1 MIETHP
7 SISFDMKQI
16 ESSKSITEF
25 DDAVTRRV
33 FGFRTVHEYYRK
45 GSSAQYVPDIEIP
58 GLLFSALD
66 DPIAHHEAIPV
77 YEVWGNPNIVLATTA
92 KGGHIGWF
100 TGFFRPQ
107 RWFAKPVG
115 DFFHALFEVSFLSFY
130 LFFFFCDC
138 GVNSSC
144 VIVHHNIILTD
155 SIN

>member
-1 MIETHP
+1 MIQTHP
-7 SISFDMKQI
+7 SIFFDMKQI
-16 ESSKSITEF
+16 ESSKIITEF
-25 DDAVTRRV
+25 DEAVTRRV

-66 DPIAHHEAIPV
+66 DPIAHQEAIPV
-77 YEVWGNPNIVLATTA
+77 HEVWGNPNIILATTS

-115 DFFHALFEVSFLSFY
+115 DFFHAFFLVC
-130 LFFFFCDC
+130 LFFFFFFFFFFFAT
-138 GVNSSC
+138 VQSNTASFL
-144 VIVHHNIILTD
+144 LTL
-155 SIN
+155 